1 MDVNKDGSV
10 QYEEFID
17 AWLGLCAELKE
28 GLFRIKP

>member
-17 AWLGLCAELKE
+17 AWLRTLEEL
-28 GLFRIKP
+28 GGVIHDLV